1 MLGFLLRLSR
11 FTETKD
17 LHGLCDITYE
27 AIKPNHLHILLQDG
41 ATGTTAAVKTTI
53 SSEIAE
59 ETGF

>member
-1 MLGFLLRLSR
+1 MAKF
-11 FTETKD
+11 
-17 LHGLCDITYE
+17 
-27 AIKPNHLHILLQDG
+27 HILLQEG